1 MSLSR
6 LGSGLLSV
14 ALVLSPAG
22 DAFALPFAQGTTSI
36 PAVDVTA
43 ADFQATLESAIATG
57 ATDTPIRTIDAGGH
71 HVGVALV
78 HRGPVANV
86 VAGTIHSEVT
96 EVYSVLEGSGTLVT
110 GGRLHDPQPR
120 ELTALR
126 RMVSGPGWTGSGMEG
141 GVTRRVAE
149 GDVIIIPAG
158 TPHYFS
164 EIPESITYT
173 IVRIDPG
180 QGLTLH

>member
-1 MSLSR
+1 MPNILAA
-6 LGSGLLSV
+6 L
-14 ALVLSPAG
+14 LVL
-22 DAFALPFAQGTTSI
+22 AQASSTSI

-43 ADFQATLESAIATG
+43 ADLHATLENAIANG
-57 ATDTPIRTIDAGGH
+57 VTDTPIRTLDVGGYDIS
-71 HVGVALV
+71 VALV
-78 HRGPVANV
+78 SRGSAANV
-86 VAGTIHSEVT
+86 VAGTIHSGVT

-126 RMVSGPGWTGSGMEG
+126 RMVSGPGWTGSGMAG
-141 GVTRRVAE
+141 AVTRRIAE
-149 GDVIIIPAG
+149 GDVIIIPKG

-180 QGLTLH
+180 QGLTLFR

>member
-1 MSLSR
+1 MPNI
-6 LGSGLLSV
+6 LGALLI
-14 ALVLSPAG
+14 L
-22 DAFALPFAQGTTSI
+22 AQVSSTPI
-36 PAVDVTA
+36 PALDVTA
-43 ADFQATLESAIATG
+43 ADIEATLENAIANG
-57 ATDTPIRTIDAGGH
+57 ATDTPISTIDAGGH

-78 HRGPVANV
+78 YRGPTANV

-110 GGRLHDPQPR
+110 GGRLIDPRPR
-120 ELTALR
+120 ENTAR
-126 RMVSGPGWTGSGMEG
+126 RRRVSGPGWTGRGMEG
-141 GVTRRVAE
+141 AVTRQVAK

-164 EIPESITYT
+164 DIPESITYT
-173 IVRIDPG
+173 VVRIDPG